1 MNIPRLTTATSGLAS
16 EAVLQIAAPFH
27 QYRTPQCTEPV
38 KAQPSADRSTEM
50 NEYTRETEKPANEG
64 KTLTLPSRLIEAAE
78 FNCDPLSHSLTH
90 LGCRIEKTFALRV
103 PYAHGIHVND
113 LFVGFKKIHQQSRR
127 QQFKGANDVGFVV
140 RARHSLAQR
149 LRTHPV
155 AEFGHHV
162 RLLQVMPHKT
172 LHLVHEGDPDSL

>member
-64 KTLTLPSRLIEAAE
+64 KTLTLPSRLIEAAAVTLGIDQLWNRDRFLIPISFGSASSVFIRGE
-78 FNCDPLSHSLTH
+78 IFAFPDLLLSS
-90 LGCRIEKTFALRV
+90 KMDQV
-103 PYAHGIHVND
+103 PQLC
-113 LFVGFKKIHQQSRR
+113 LFV
-127 QQFKGANDVGFVV
+127 N
-140 RARHSLAQR
+140 R
-149 LRTHPV
+149 L
-155 AEFGHHV
+155 
-162 RLLQVMPHKT
+162 
-172 LHLVHEGDPDSL
+172 